1 MTVNSG
7 IVLVGVRP
15 PSCLGEFIHCLTFL
29 ECFLGTFEGVPDCML
44 SLCRHVTASVCL
56 HSLLSTLFV
65 EASSAHDVELTLV
78 TGFGLTCAREGPS
91 GQHEVDRVVYWRSE
105 SLIFHGFSVAS

>member
-7 IVLVGVRP
+7 VVLVGVRP

-29 ECFLGTFEGVPDCML
+29 ECFLGTFESVPDCML
-44 SLCRHVTASVCL
+44 SLCRHVIASVCL

-91 GQHEVDRVVYWRSE
+91 GQHKVDRVVYWRSE